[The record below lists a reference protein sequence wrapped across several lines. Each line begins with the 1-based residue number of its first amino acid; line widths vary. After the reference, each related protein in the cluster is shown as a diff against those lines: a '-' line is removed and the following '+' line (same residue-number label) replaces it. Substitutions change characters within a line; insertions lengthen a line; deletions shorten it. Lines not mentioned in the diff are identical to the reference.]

1 MASHS
6 DEQLSSEAFEPTMSA
21 EVVRTDGCGMEM
33 DDADVPPPADTQAEA
48 TRRRV
53 RERKEC
59 SCDIGGDTGSAEWA
73 SESIRRA
80 AWLRNAFDASLTGRP
95 SSRHE

>member
-6 DEQLSSEAFEPTMSA
+6 DAQPISEAFGPTMSA
-21 EVVRTDGCGMEM
+21 EVVRMNGCGMEM

-53 RERKEC
+53 RERKER

-73 SESIRRA
+73 LGIDTTRRMA
-80 AWLRNAFDASLTGRP
+80 PQRV
-95 SSRHE
+95 